1 MKSLKSIIY
10 KILQYKVE
18 FVKGID
24 FFNKINKLEK
34 GNIHLERI
42 TWLPRK
48 EVDWVNDFGE
58 RYTSREVDFE
68 ALQVPK
74 YWSGDEPIWAFNY
87 RTRDYTREFSSDNW
101 MDTVMN
107 ILRDILE
114 DEHNKGYD
122 GVGKYYEDGK
132 TTYTFKFLRDQYA
145 LSFYKSRG
153 RVDTLVNE
161 MKNRPMKLSEL
172 SGLFIQRSTLVIEQY
187 NNQVDNYNYYIKN
200 KYK

>member
-1 MKSLKSIIY
+1 MK
-10 KILQYKVE
+10 
-18 FVKGID
+18 
-24 FFNKINKLEK
+24 
-34 GNIHLERI
+34 HI
-42 TWLPRK
+42 TELPRK

-74 YWSGDEPIWAFNY
+74 YWSGDEPRRAYNY
-87 RTRDYTREFSSDNW
+87 RTRGYTRGFSSDNW

-114 DEHNKGYD
+114 DGYNKGYG
-122 GVGKYYEDGK
+122 GVGKYYENDQ

-153 RVDTLVNE
+153 RVESLVNVV
-161 MKNRPMKLSEL
+161 KKRPMTLSEL
-172 SGLFIQRSTLVIEQY
+172 SGLFIQIPNLVIEQY
-187 NNQVDNYNYYIKN
+187 NKQVDNYNYYKKN
-200 KYK
+200 KNI

>member
-1 MKSLKSIIY
+1 MK
-10 KILQYKVE
+10 
-18 FVKGID
+18 
-24 FFNKINKLEK
+24 
-34 GNIHLERI
+34 HI
-42 TWLPRK
+42 TELPRK
-48 EVDWVNDFGE
+48 EVDWMNDFGE

-74 YWSGDEPIWAFNY
+74 YWSGDEPRRAFNY
-87 RTRDYTREFSSDNW
+87 RTRDYTQEFSSDNW

-122 GVGKYYEDGK
+122 GVGKCYENDQ
-132 TTYTFKFLRDQYA
+132 TTYTFEFLGDQYA

-153 RVDTLVNE
+153 QVELLVNE
-161 MKNRPMKLSEL
+161 MKKRPMNLSEL
-172 SGLFIQRSTLVIEQY
+172 SGIFIHMSTLVIEQY

-200 KYK
+200 KNR